1 MVHESIGF
9 RPLYE
14 QIKDLMIQRLASL
27 EWRPGQ
33 ILPSE
38 TKLADEFG
46 VSQGTV
52 RKALDALEAQHL
64 VVRRQGKGTFAARHT
79 PDISLFRFFH
89 IVNERDERELPET
102 QTTQCRVGK
111 SSRQE
116 RSKLSVAPNDR
127 VIRLTRVRRL
137 GGAPIVHERIVVP
150 ARLFPG
156 LQDIKPEHM
165 PNAIY
170 QAYERDYGVVIT
182 KAVEHVRAVSA
193 TSQNAAALG
202 VNAGTPLLQID
213 RVALGHHD
221 NPIEWRLS
229 HCLTRRYTYL
239 NELA

>member
-1 MVHESIGF
+1 MNETVGF

-14 QIKDLMIQRLASL
+14 QIKDLMVQRLASL

-38 TKLADEFG
+38 TKLANEFG

-89 IVNERDERELPET
+89 LVNERDERELPENRA
-102 QTTQCRVGK
+102 TQCRLGK
-111 SSRQE
+111 ATRQE
-116 RSKLSVAPNDR
+116 QRKLDLGPNDR
-127 VIRLTRVRRL
+127 VIRLIRVRSL
-137 GGAPIVHERIVVP
+137 AGAPVVHERIVV
-150 ARLFPG
+150 AAKLFPG
-156 LQDIKPEHM
+156 LHQTKPEDM
-165 PNAIY
+165 PKAIY
-170 QAYERDYGVVIT
+170 QAYEREYGMVIT
-182 KAVEHVRAVSA
+182 RAVERLRAVTA
-193 TSQNAAALG
+193 NAQNATVLG
-202 VNAGTPLLQID
+202 IDVGTPLLQID

-229 HCLTRRYTYL
+229 HCRTDRFVYL
-239 NELA
+239 NELK